1 MTSPILAVDDL
12 TVLGGPTSIN
22 VEVDF
27 GPEGPRGSMI
37 YTGIGNPN
45 NNAPDGD
52 VQLLDLYINIDPQD
66 PDKEYGFLY
75 QYQVYAGSNTWRP
88 LMKLLPNTYSNN
100 YNRTF
105 DSNGET
111 TINIPV
117 VTITGTSNLSST
129 LSSEQFNVQYS
140 ILNSES
146 KVMASNISVREIFTD
161 GDIVS
166 LPIDIKASEF
176 DGTNW
181 TPVQGLR
188 SVHLLINVV

>member
-45 NNAPDGD
+45 TNAPDGD
-52 VQLLDLYINIDPQD
+52 IQLLDLYINIDPQD
-66 PDKEYGFLY
+66 PDKEYRFLY

-117 VTITGTSNLSST
+117 VTITGTSSLSAT

-181 TPVQGLR
+181 APVQGLR

>member
-1 MTSPILAVDDL
+1 MTNPILAVDDL
-12 TVLGGPTSIN
+12 TVLGGPTTVN

-27 GPEGPRGSMI
+27 GPSGPRGSMI

-45 NNAPDGD
+45 VNPPDGD
-52 VQLLDLYINIDPQD
+52 VELLDLYINIDPQD
-66 PDKEYGFLY
+66 PNKEYRFVY
-75 QYQVYAGSNTWRP
+75 QYQKYAGSNTWRT
-88 LMKLLPNTYSNN
+88 LLRLVPNTYSNN
-100 YNRTF
+100 YDRTF
-105 DSNGET
+105 DSNGEI

-117 VTITGTSNLSST
+117 ITITGNSSLSST
-129 LSSEQFNVQYS
+129 LTSDQFNVQYS

-146 KVMASNISVREIFTD
+146 KVMASNIAVREIFTD

-176 DGTNW
+176 DGTSW

>member
-1 MTSPILAVDDL
+1 MTNPILAVDDL
-12 TVLGGPTSIN
+12 TVLGGPASIN

-27 GPEGPRGSMI
+27 GPQGPRGSMI
-37 YTGIGNPN
+37 YAGEGNPN
-45 NNAPDGD
+45 SNAPDGD
-52 VQLLDLYINIDPQD
+52 VELLDLYINIDPRD
-66 PDKEYGFLY
+66 PDGQYRFVY
-75 QYQVYAGSNTWRP
+75 QYQKYLGNNTWRP
-88 LMKLLPNTYSNN
+88 IVRLVPNTYANN

-117 VTITGTSNLSST
+117 VSITGNSDLAST
-129 LSSEQFNVQYS
+129 LTSDQFNIQYS
-140 ILNSES
+140 IFNSEP

-181 TPVQGLR
+181 TPLQGLR